1 MLRRPFPRMPVG
13 MSIGG
18 SFSASRPSRDLGTV
32 RWCGEVGRARF
43 VSFCRCRVENEKGRI
58 SPRMK
63 YRRITADLCVILM
76 TAALAIT
83 LARAAEPPPA
93 TIDCTFHPV
102 NLPKHGDYS
111 NTKVA
116 PKDMVWLAADDP
128 FIPPNKLS
136 PGLVVWDKNYR
147 QWDFIVLGRGTGH
160 LTPKTDLPRLC
171 IQLANVAS
179 EHRANA
185 INYQISGTQIRV
197 QFLRIE
203 EGYFRTAGRQK
214 NLPRELNGNNR

>member
-1 MLRRPFPRMPVG
+1 
-13 MSIGG
+13 
-18 SFSASRPSRDLGTV
+18 
-32 RWCGEVGRARF
+32 
-43 VSFCRCRVENEKGRI
+43 
-58 SPRMK
+58 
-63 YRRITADLCVILM
+63 M

-83 LARAAEPPPA
+83 STQAAEPPPA
-93 TIDCTFHPV
+93 IIDCTFHPV
-102 NLPKHGDYS
+102 KFPEYGDYS
-111 NTKVA
+111 HTKVA

-128 FIPPNKLS
+128 FIPPNKVS

-147 QWDFIVLGRGTGH
+147 QWGFIVLGRGTGR
-160 LTPKTDLPRLC
+160 LTPKTDLPKLC

-203 EGYFRTAGRQK
+203 DGYFRTGGRQQ
-214 NLPRELNGNNR
+214 NLPREVLGSSR